1 MINRGLVRRLERL
14 EARLDENLGPF
25 FRIEFYEMSENET
38 LIQLYGRD
46 RGVIE
51 ARYNIHVVFVD
62 AADGR
67 PITEQTRNA
76 APAAMR

>member
-1 MINRGLVRRLERL
+1 MG
-14 EARLDENLGPF
+14 
-25 FRIEFYEMSENET
+25 ENET
-38 LIQLYGRD
+38 LIHLDGRD

-51 ARYNIHVVFVD
+51 ARYHIQVICVD
-62 AADGR
+62 AGR